1 MPTCSGL
8 AIAQSVAAASRTSWG
23 REIIEEFRPCNALVG
38 HPKSMFD
45 GDARR
50 SCVAKLNFGL
60 ATHSLAIPS
69 PCSMGM
75 PDVVAWQSSDRLLCL
90 ECKRRG
96 KDRIYALT
104 RANRCPAR
112 TISSFPTLARAK
124 GFVQPRH
131 SQSLGELGAARTR
144 LEHSGRVVYSAISQT
159 RRPSW
164 KKKEGGTASNDGSE
178 NRRPS
183 RREGGGKK
191 SGRCLLRM
199 GGHLGPPLPH
209 R

>member
-1 MPTCSGL
+1 MIVGVTRNILTDIPWRYA
-8 AIAQSVAAASRTSWG
+8 AIFALTRA
-23 REIIEEFRPCNALVG
+23 RE
-38 HPKSMFD
+38 KSL
-45 GDARR
+45 
-50 SCVAKLNFGL
+50 KNFGL

-144 LEHSGRVVYSAISQT
+144 LEHSGRVVCSAISQT

-183 RREGGGKK
+183 QRERGEGKK
-191 SGRCLLRM
+191 AAGVC
-199 GGHLGPPLPH
+199 
-209 R
+209 